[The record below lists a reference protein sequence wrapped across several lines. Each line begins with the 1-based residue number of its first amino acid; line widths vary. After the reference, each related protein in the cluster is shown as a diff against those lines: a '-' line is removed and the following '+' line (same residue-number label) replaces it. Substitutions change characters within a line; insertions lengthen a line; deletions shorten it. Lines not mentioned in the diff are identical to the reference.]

1 MKNKTDLKELKIFLF
16 ELIEKHIED
25 TITSVQVLNHFEGQ
39 RVTTSPIAE
48 LTQIME
54 HKKALRAIFERVEN
68 GEGKQ

>member
-1 MKNKTDLKELKIFLF
+1 MKNKTDLKELKVFLF

-54 HKKALRAIFERVEN
+54 HKKALRAIFERFEN

>member
-1 MKNKTDLKELKIFLF
+1 MKNNNNLKELKVFVF

-48 LTQIME
+48 LTQVIE
-54 HKKALRAIFERVEN
+54 HKKALRAIFDHYEN